1 MKVIG
6 KRSRGDGFRE
16 APRSVASSM
25 EWQEMKFMLVRV
37 GLPVLLVALAVQLVP
52 DLLRLF

>member
-1 MKVIG
+1 
-6 KRSRGDGFRE
+6 
-16 APRSVASSM
+16 M